1 MKSNLFFY
9 RRISNEV
16 VNTERDQLDL
26 KSLSSYGIHGAL
38 GLLMGIGAGY
48 IVFYII
54 AALTSAISSKLIGV
68 TFAFAFLIIYFLFG
82 LYAGYIFG
90 GQKKSSVFSKTY
102 ATAGILGGIVV
113 ALLLEREFIK
123 INSLLDPLFISLVFA
138 GPILGFPKIK
148 NMIIMTISCC
158 LGAVLGYGLNTS
170 SQNIVLYINSI
181 WTQGALFAFFIGI
194 LFPLLA
200 TGLAGALIAI
210 GIYFAEGTSYAAREI
225 PQYLK
230 NTRAAGIF
238 MAFIILFFSGL
249 MFMDAAK
256 YAYTDVSIDISSA
269 DGNTIVLVPVILEN
283 GTVME
288 MYGNPSISGNAVSEI
303 IDTDHGK
310 AFKIKGSG
318 PIEIKM
324 KQNGEWIAP
333 DPEAND
339 KFFNGFTL
347 STSNVTRFGEIHD
360 PIDAWIYS
368 EEDGVMFSISIKRN
382 SGWGREVSINTEGKE
397 KLIRGWQVIRLSMGG
412 YME

>member
-1 MKSNLFFY
+1 MKSL
-9 RRISNEV
+9 RG
-16 VNTERDQLDL
+16 
-26 KSLSSYGIHGAL
+26 YGIHGAL

-48 IVFYII
+48 IVFFILT
-54 AALTSAISSKLIGV
+54 ALTSAISSKLIGV
-68 TFAFAFLIIYFLFG
+68 SFAFAFLIIYGLFG
-82 LYAGYIFG
+82 LYTGYIFG
-90 GQKKSSVFSKTY
+90 GQKKSSVFSRTY
-102 ATAGILGGIVV
+102 ATAGIFGGIVV

-123 INSLLDPLFISLVFA
+123 MNSLLDPLFISLVFA

-148 NMIIMTISCC
+148 NMVIMTISGC
-158 LGAVLGYGLNTS
+158 LGAVLGYSLNVS
-170 SQNIVLYINSI
+170 SQNIVLYINSV
-181 WTQGALFAFFIGI
+181 WTQGAFAFFIAI
-194 LFPLLA
+194 FFPLLA

-210 GIYFAEGTSYAAREI
+210 GIYFAEGTPYAAREI

-303 IDTDHGK
+303 IDNDHGK
-310 AFKIKGSG
+310 AYQIKGSG
-318 PIEIKM
+318 PIEIKL

-333 DPEAND
+333 DPEANE

-347 STSNVTRFGEIHD
+347 STSNVTRFGERHD